1 MTTVYDDI
9 YKNNLNLYEI
19 VCKKCQSLSCQYIYG
34 LFTEDMIKYDKVR
47 GKNMD
52 DEKILNVIN
61 KYIKNPKMQYA
72 ILIDGEWGSG
82 KTYFIK
88 NKFVSN
94 NKNII
99 YIPLNGIKNR
109 EDIDK
114 KIYYKILENNMSEKI
129 TKSKGIAA
137 LKTTSGAIFS
147 ISNEIIKKVFGID
160 ISGIKN
166 IDGSEIISLF
176 KNISD
181 YVIVFDDLER
191 CEMPISEILGYINE
205 YVEHKNVKC
214 VIVANEQEI
223 NKINYDNNYELKVIS
238 WLKDDI
244 DYGEKQEKSIYTK
257 INNEGN
263 KKVDIPRIKNRILN
277 MYEGNKKY
285 KAIKEKLIGITI
297 KYTPDINKVYDQLIM
312 GYKKNNKD
320 LYEFLKEN
328 KNKCIYIIKLNN
340 CNNIR
345 TMIFIL
351 DRFEILYNEINSLDI
366 DTKYS
371 ITNLI
376 FINVIFSSIG
386 IKKGIDIKQILS
398 EAMYSSAACLT
409 EDVRQNNSNYYT
421 AFNFVDDFILD
432 GNIDRDKML
441 ESIQYYLDINYENIE
456 EDDPYNKLKVYWEL
470 EDDEIKNA
478 MQEILVN
485 IRANKYNYKLFPK
498 IIYSLSFI
506 ENLNFGEEIIQE
518 ITNEMEKYIENNDVD
533 YIDFHVFTRDEQV
546 AKIYNKNVK
555 NIKEKMEFSSKNQN
569 IINLKEIFESEDWG
583 IKLNEYIRE
592 QDCINKRQFFNEFD
606 INTIVEKIKSSNSK
620 NIYNF
625 KYCIDRIYNFS
636 NLKEFYINDLEKIEQ
651 LIENLNSMDKVSFG
665 ITKKEAIEYLSKTLK
680 EKRKLLEQ

>member
-1 MTTVYDDI
+1 
-9 YKNNLNLYEI
+9 
-19 VCKKCQSLSCQYIYG
+19 
-34 LFTEDMIKYDKVR
+34 
-47 GKNMD
+47 MD
-52 DEKILNVIN
+52 DEKILAVLN
-61 KYIKNPKMQYA
+61 KYIENPKMQYA
-72 ILIDGEWGSG
+72 ILIDGDWGSG

-88 NKFVSN
+88 NKFVKN

-114 KIYYKILENNMSEKI
+114 KIYYKILENNMPEKI
-129 TKSKGIAA
+129 TKSKGFSAF
-137 LKTTSGAIFS
+137 KKTSGAIFV
-147 ISNEIIKKVFGID
+147 ISNEIIKNVFKID
-160 ISGIKN
+160 ISGVKN
-166 IDGSEIISLF
+166 LNASEIISLF

-191 CEMPISEILGYINE
+191 CEMPISETLGYIND

-223 NKINYDNNYELKVIS
+223 NKINYDNNYELKVMS
-238 WLKDDI
+238 CLNDNI
-244 DYGEKQEKSIYTK
+244 DYGEKQGKDIFTK
-257 INNEGN
+257 INNEEN
-263 KKVDIPRIKNRILN
+263 KKVDIPKIKNRILN
-277 MYEGNKKY
+277 MYDGNKKY

-297 KYTPDINKVYDQLIM
+297 KYIPDINKVYDQLIVE
-312 GYKKNNKD
+312 YKKKNKD

-328 KNKCIYIIKLNN
+328 KNKCINIIKLNN

-351 DRFEILYNEINSLDI
+351 DRFEILYNEINRLNI
-366 DTKYS
+366 DKKYS
-371 ITNLI
+371 IINLV

-398 EAMYSSAACLT
+398 GVMYSSAACLT
-409 EDVRQNNSNYYT
+409 EDVRQNNNYYYT

-432 GNIDRDKML
+432 GNIDRSKML

-456 EDDPYNKLKVYWEL
+456 DDDPYNKLKVYWEL

-485 IRANKYNYKLFPK
+485 IKANKYNYKLFPK
-498 IIYSLSFI
+498 IIYSLSCI
-506 ENLNFGEEIIQE
+506 ENLNFEKEIIQE
-518 ITNEMEKYIENNDVD
+518 IITEMGKYIENNDID

-546 AKIYNKNVK
+546 TKIYNKN
-555 NIKEKMEFSSKNQN
+555 IKYIKDKMAFSSKNKN
-569 IINLKEIFESEDWG
+569 IINLKDIFESKDWG
-583 IKLNEYIRE
+583 VKLNEYIRE
-592 QDCINKRQFFNEFD
+592 QDCIEKRQFLNEFD
-606 INTIVEKIKSSNSK
+606 IDTIVEKIKNSNSK

-636 NLKEFYINDLEKIEQ
+636 NLKDFYINDLEKMEQ
-651 LIENLNSMDKVSFG
+651 LIEKLKDIDKDSFG
-665 ITKKEAIEYLSKTLK
+665 ITKKEAIKYLIKTLK
-680 EKRKLLEQ
+680 EKIKLLEQ

>member
-1 MTTVYDDI
+1 
-9 YKNNLNLYEI
+9 
-19 VCKKCQSLSCQYIYG
+19 
-34 LFTEDMIKYDKVR
+34 
-47 GKNMD
+47 
-52 DEKILNVIN
+52 
-61 KYIKNPKMQYA
+61 
-72 ILIDGEWGSG
+72 
-82 KTYFIK
+82 
-88 NKFVSN
+88 
-94 NKNII
+94 
-99 YIPLNGIKNR
+99 
-109 EDIDK
+109 
-114 KIYYKILENNMSEKI
+114 
-129 TKSKGIAA
+129 
-137 LKTTSGAIFS
+137 
-147 ISNEIIKKVFGID
+147 
-160 ISGIKN
+160 
-166 IDGSEIISLF
+166 
-176 KNISD
+176 
-181 YVIVFDDLER
+181 
-191 CEMPISEILGYINE
+191 
-205 YVEHKNVKC
+205 
-214 VIVANEQEI
+214 
-223 NKINYDNNYELKVIS
+223 
-238 WLKDDI
+238 
-244 DYGEKQEKSIYTK
+244 
-257 INNEGN
+257 
-263 KKVDIPRIKNRILN
+263 
-277 MYEGNKKY
+277 
-285 KAIKEKLIGITI
+285 
-297 KYTPDINKVYDQLIM
+297 
-312 GYKKNNKD
+312 
-320 LYEFLKEN
+320 
-328 KNKCIYIIKLNN
+328 
-340 CNNIR
+340 
-345 TMIFIL
+345 MIFIL

-485 IRANKYNYKLFPK
+485 ISANKYNYKLFPK

-625 KYCIDRIYNFS
+625 KYCVDRIYNFS